1 MKLQEKISGQPA
13 FKDQQPQL
21 AEKLE
26 EVLT

>member
-1 MKLQEKISGQPA
+1 MKLQEKISVQRA

-26 EVLT
+26 EMLA